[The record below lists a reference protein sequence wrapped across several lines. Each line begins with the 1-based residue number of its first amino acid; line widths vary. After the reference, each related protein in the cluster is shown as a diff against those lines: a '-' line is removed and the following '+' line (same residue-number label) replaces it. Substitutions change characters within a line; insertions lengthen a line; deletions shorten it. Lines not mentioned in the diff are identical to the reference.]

1 MSWLRVEAESDAA
14 GDGDVVMN
22 EEDESR
28 PAR

>member
-1 MSWLRVEAESDAA
+1 VSWLRVEAESDAA
-14 GDGDVVMN
+14 GDRDVVMN